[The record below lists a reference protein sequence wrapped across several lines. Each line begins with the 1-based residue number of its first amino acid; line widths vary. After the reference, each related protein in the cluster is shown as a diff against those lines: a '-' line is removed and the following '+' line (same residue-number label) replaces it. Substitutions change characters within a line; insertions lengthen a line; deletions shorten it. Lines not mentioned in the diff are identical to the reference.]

1 MELAYYSD
9 YAVRLVNTEEP
20 ARNKDSLTT
29 VESVR
34 ELFGANAQAARRAT
48 DADVT
53 RFRSVRARLRAVFQ
67 AADGGDE
74 TLAVDLLNSLL
85 LEFPVSP
92 QISGHDARDEDGK
105 PDWHMHL
112 ADHPSNATAGFAAIA
127 AMGLA
132 FHLTS
137 HGVDRL
143 GLCEAAPCR
152 NAYLDTST
160 NRVEALLLGPLC
172 DQGQRGRLPGPQ
184 APGDGTVR
192 GNGPQRGH
200 RPAQQPEHR
209 PLILAQ
215 RTVARPHPG
224 QYQLLGHRPVVRA
237 VPARERVVAQHPP
250 AAAAPFG
257 GALDHQQVLLE
268 RMAQDHHIPRP
279 HRRPVLHQQPVPV
292 VERGHHRGPRHLHH
306 LEPPPGRPPVPRT
319 LRRFR
324 HP

>member
-20 ARNKDSLTT
+20 ARNKDALTS
-29 VESVR
+29 VDAVR
-34 ELFGANAQAARRAT
+34 ELFGVNWQAARRAT

-53 RFRSVRARLRAVFQ
+53 RFRSVRARLRSVFE

-92 QISGHDARDEDGK
+92 QISGHDIRDVDGK

-112 ADHPSNATAGFAAIA
+112 ADHPSNATAGYAATA

-137 HGVDRL
+137 YGVDRL

-160 NRVEALLLGPLC
+160 NRSRRYCSDRCATRANVAAYRARKRLETERAAET
-172 DQGQRGRLPGPQ
+172 GRSAETAQ
-184 APGDGTVR
+184 
-192 GNGPQRGH
+192 
-200 RPAQQPEHR
+200 PATPR
-209 PLILAQ
+209 S
-215 RTVARPHPG
+215 
-224 QYQLLGHRPVVRA
+224 
-237 VPARERVVAQHPP
+237 ER
-250 AAAAPFG
+250 
-257 GALDHQQVLLE
+257 
-268 RMAQDHHIPRP
+268 
-279 HRRPVLHQQPVPV
+279 
-292 VERGHHRGPRHLHH
+292 
-306 LEPPPGRPPVPRT
+306 
-319 LRRFR
+319 
-324 HP
+324 